1 MMFKGFNDF
10 ILMGGHGLYVWSAYG
25 FALLVIGY
33 TLIRLAMDRRKVIEL
48 NKKRKSEEL
57 DS

>member
-1 MMFKGFNDF
+1 MFEGFNDF

-25 FALLVIGY
+25 FALMVIGY